1 MVTTLFP
8 DFLVNLVVLKP
19 LLIILI
25 GLQLSACV
33 KDTKIEPEPEPDTV
47 APSLVVSFKATA
59 NNQLLVPTSGNYTNT
74 SGDAFT
80 VTKFNYMISNVV
92 LTTTD
97 GKTFVE
103 PESYHL
109 IKHVGGTT
117 SFTITNLPTG
127 TYSKIAFVLG
137 VDSIRNIS
145 GAQTGAL
152 DTGNDM
158 YWDWNTGY
166 IFFKL
171 EGEYTSNNIPEKS
184 GYTIHIGGFAGP
196 YKCLQNSSLNLP
208 QPIVAQANKQSK
220 LYCVTSVDEIF
231 IKPKTLGFDYYYDN
245 VNEKTFQEISINY
258 KDMISVEK
266 VEN

>member
-1 MVTTLFP
+1 MVTIRFP
-8 DFLVNLVVLKP
+8 DFLVNLKVLKQLVIIP
-19 LLIILI
+19 ALLL
-25 GLQLSACV
+25 LTACV
-33 KDTKIEPEPEPDTV
+33 KDTKIEPEPETE
-47 APSLVVSFKATA
+47 PSLVVSFKAMV
-59 NNQLLVPTSGNYTNT
+59 NNQQLVPTTGNYTNT
-74 SGDAFT
+74 SGDAFS
-80 VTKFNYMISNVV
+80 VTKFNYMVSNVI
-92 LTTTD
+92 LTSTE

-109 IKHVGGTT
+109 IKHVGGSNT
-117 SFTITNLPTG
+117 FTINNLPKG
-127 TYSKIAFVLG
+127 SYSKIEFVLG

-171 EGEYTSNNIPEKS
+171 EGEYTSNNTPDKS
-184 GYTIHIGGFAGP
+184 GYSIHIGGFAGP
-196 YKCLQNSSLNLP
+196 YKCLQNCSLSLA
-208 QPIVAQANKQSK
+208 QPIEARANKQSK
-220 LYCVTSVDEIF
+220 LYCLTNVDEIF
-231 IKPKTLGFDYYYDN
+231 VKPTTLGFDYYYEN
-245 VNEKTFQEISINY
+245 VNEKTFRQISINY